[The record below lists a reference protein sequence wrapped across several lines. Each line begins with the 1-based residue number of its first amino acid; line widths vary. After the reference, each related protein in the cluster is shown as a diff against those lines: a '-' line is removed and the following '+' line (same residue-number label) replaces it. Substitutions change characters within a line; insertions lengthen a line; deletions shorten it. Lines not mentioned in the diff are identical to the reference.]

1 MMPRSDDEFSDCDLD
16 ENERWWWQQWRHHWC
31 TYYMYLSASASASQ
45 FWSLLNPSLS
55 SSSSVVILAELH
67 FHFTSPVGPTVAIPE
82 SPSEVFELIFTP
94 SLMDTRQ
101 ICMQKQWW
109 EMKSMML
116 GTSSQLMNSRLT
128 WDSVSSW
135 GCRSIGFSFGQ
146 LLELRPCPLLLPH
159 CWQDFQGLF
168 LRNFSLSSLCS

>member
-1 MMPRSDDEFSDCDLD
+1 MTTMTTSLV
-16 ENERWWWQQWRHHWC
+16 
-31 TYYMYLSASASASQ
+31 YL
-45 FWSLLNPSLS
+45 LHVPLSLS
-55 SSSSVVILAELH
+55 LSKSILEPPQPLPLLLLLSGHPCWAPFPLH
-67 FHFTSPVGPTVAIPE
+67 VSCWSHSCHPWVSLRSLWAHI
-82 SPSEVFELIFTP
+82 TP
-94 SLMDTRQ
+94 SLMDTGQ
-101 ICMQKQWW
+101 ICMQKRWW

-146 LLELRPCPLLLPH
+146 LLELRPCPPLLPH

>member
-1 MMPRSDDEFSDCDLD
+1 MYLEELELGNENNLDEPVMPRSDDEFSDCDLD

-101 ICMQKQWW
+101 ICMQKQWCLGQAHNW
-109 EMKSMML
+109 WTQGLL
-116 GTSSQLMNSRLT
+116 GTLYPHGDADQSALALDNYWSSDPALCYSPIADRISR
-128 WDSVSSW
+128 D
-135 GCRSIGFSFGQ
+135 
-146 LLELRPCPLLLPH
+146 
-159 CWQDFQGLF
+159 
-168 LRNFSLSSLCS
+168 